1 MRVTDSSTPA
11 NKQPLKRGTI
21 SRAVDAV
28 IDYFKESI
36 TATSAS
42 LKRSEERCVACRANI
57 PPHSVEAEHSVLGGL
72 LFDNTA
78 WEDVAEILID
88 DDFYRAEHR
97 LIFGHIYPL
106 IEGNKLAD
114 ALTVAES
121 LECSDQL
128 ESVGGRAY
136 IDSLVV
142 NTSSV
147 ANIRIYAEIVRERA
161 IMRRLA
167 TVATEIKASIFSP
180 MGRSAKELLKLA
192 ELEIHAVAES
202 APWRRLHGFVGL
214 APLLTQVLHRIDSIH
229 KRAGDTTVSGLPT
242 GFPALDRLTG
252 GLQAGNLVIVAGRQN
267 MGKTAFALNIAQ
279 HAALNEKKP
288 AAIFS
293 MGNTGAEMVAR
304 LLGVL
309 GYLDQHRM
317 CSGSLND
324 DDWNQLTKGVEIL
337 NDAPIY
343 IDESATLTPFALRGR
358 ARRLHRPFDRAG
370 LGVIVVDGVELMMDR
385 GSVKNHALSGDQIMT
400 ALKAVAEELNIPVV
414 ALLQL
419 SNDVDLRQNKR
430 PIMSDL
436 REFGFIEQYADL
448 VLFIHREEVDFPENL
463 DARGKA
469 EAIIGRQRNGP
480 TGTVNLTFLDQY
492 AAFERQAGE
501 ESVR

>member
-11 NKQPLKRGTI
+11 NKQPLKRGAI

-42 LKRSEERCVACRANI
+42 LKRSEECCVACRANI

-192 ELEIHAVAES
+192 ELEIHAVAER
-202 APWRRLHGFVGL
+202 APWRRLHGFVEL
-214 APLLTQVLHRIDSIH
+214 APLLVQVLHRIDLIH

-293 MGNTGAEMVAR
+293 MGNSGAEMVAR

-370 LGVIVVDGVELMMDR
+370 LGVIVVDGVELMVGR
-385 GSVKNHALSGDQIMT
+385 GGEGNSLFSGVPTMR
-400 ALKAVAEELNIPVV
+400 ALKALAEELNVPILAVFE
-414 ALLQL
+414 L
-419 SNDVDLRQNKR
+419 SQSVERQDKR

-436 REFGFIEQYADL
+436 REFGAIEQAADL

-469 EAIIGRQRNGP
+469 EVIIGRQRNGP
-480 TGTVNLTFLDQY
+480 TGTVNLTFLNQD
-492 AAFERQAGE
+492 AAFERQVSE
-501 ESVR
+501 ESVL

>member
-11 NKQPLKRGTI
+11 NKQPLKRGAI

-192 ELEIHAVAES
+192 ELEIHAVAER
-202 APWRRLHGFVGL
+202 APWRRLHGFVEL
-214 APLLTQVLHRIDSIH
+214 APLLVQVLHRIDLIH

-370 LGVIVVDGVELMMDR
+370 LGVIVVDGVELMVGR
-385 GSVKNHALSGDQIMT
+385 GGEGNSLFSGVPTMR
-400 ALKAVAEELNIPVV
+400 ALKALAEELNVPILAVFE
-414 ALLQL
+414 L
-419 SNDVDLRQNKR
+419 SQSVERQDKR

-436 REFGFIEQYADL
+436 REFGSIEQAADL

-463 DARGKA
+463 DARGKV
-469 EAIIGRQRNGP
+469 EVIIGRHRNGP

>member
-11 NKQPLKRGTI
+11 NKQPLKRGAI

-293 MGNTGAEMVAR
+293 MGHSGAEMVAR

-309 GYLDQHRM
+309 GYLDQQRM
-317 CSGSLND
+317 
-324 DDWNQLTKGVEIL
+324 
-337 NDAPIY
+337 
-343 IDESATLTPFALRGR
+343 
-358 ARRLHRPFDRAG
+358 
-370 LGVIVVDGVELMMDR
+370 
-385 GSVKNHALSGDQIMT
+385 
-400 ALKAVAEELNIPVV
+400 
-414 ALLQL
+414 
-419 SNDVDLRQNKR
+419 
-430 PIMSDL
+430 
-436 REFGFIEQYADL
+436 
-448 VLFIHREEVDFPENL
+448 
-463 DARGKA
+463 
-469 EAIIGRQRNGP
+469 
-480 TGTVNLTFLDQY
+480 
-492 AAFERQAGE
+492 
-501 ESVR
+501 

>member
-1 MRVTDSSTPA
+1 MKMTDPIAPLGKPLGRLGELTCAIGYARNALRRVVSSA
-11 NKQPLKRGTI
+11 F
-21 SRAVDAV
+21 SRIPSLRRHCAV
-28 IDYFKESI
+28 
-36 TATSAS
+36 
-42 LKRSEERCVACRANI
+42 CMGNI
-57 PPHSVEAEHSVLGGL
+57 PPHSLEAEHSVLGGL

-293 MGNTGAEMVAR
+293 MGNSGAEMVAR

-317 CSGSLND
+317 RSGSLND

-358 ARRLHRPFDRAG
+358 ARRLNREAGGAG
-370 LGVIVVDGVELMMDR
+370 LGVIVVDCVELMMDR

-414 ALLQL
+414 ALLQS

-436 REFGFIEQYADL
+436 REFGFIEQAADL

-469 EAIIGRQRNGP
+469 EVIIGRQRNGP

>member
-42 LKRSEERCVACRANI
+42 LKRSEERCAACRENI

-192 ELEIHAVAES
+192 ELEIHAVAER
-202 APWRRLHGFVGL
+202 APWRRLHGFVEL
-214 APLLTQVLHRIDSIH
+214 APLLVQVLHRIDSIH

-293 MGNTGAEMVAR
+293 MGNSGAEMVAR

-358 ARRLHRPFDRAG
+358 ARRLHRQSEGAG
-370 LGVIVVDGVELMMDR
+370 LGVIVVDGVELMVGR
-385 GSVKNHALSGDQIMT
+385 GGEGNSLFSGVPTMR
-400 ALKAVAEELNIPVV
+400 ALKALAEELNVPILAVFE
-414 ALLQL
+414 L
-419 SNDVDLRQNKR
+419 SQSVERQDKR

-436 REFGFIEQYADL
+436 REFGSIEQAADL

-463 DARGKA
+463 DARGKV
-469 EAIIGRQRNGP
+469 EVIIGRHRNGP

>member
-1 MRVTDSSTPA
+1 MRVTDSSAPA

-42 LKRSEERCVACRANI
+42 LKRSEERCAACRENI

-136 IDSLVV
+136 IDSLMV

-192 ELEIHAVAES
+192 ELEIHAVAER
-202 APWRRLHGFVGL
+202 APWRRLHGFVEL
-214 APLLTQVLHRIDSIH
+214 APLLVQVLHRIDLIH

-293 MGNTGAEMVAR
+293 MGNSGAEMGAR

-317 CSGSLND
+317 CSGLLND
-324 DDWNQLTKGVEIL
+324 DECNQLTKGVKIL

-343 IDESATLTPFALRGR
+343 IDDSATLTPFVLRGR
-358 ARRLHRPFDRAG
+358 ARRLHRQGGDAG
-370 LGVIVVDGVELMMDR
+370 LGVIVVDGVELMVGR
-385 GSVKNHALSGDQIMT
+385 GGEGNNLFSGVPIMR
-400 ALKAVAEELNIPVV
+400 ALKAVAEELKVPILAV
-414 ALLQL
+414 LEL
-419 SNDVDLRQNKR
+419 SQSVERQDKR

-436 REFGFIEQYADL
+436 REFGAIEQAADL

-469 EAIIGRQRNGP
+469 EVIIGRQRNGP
-480 TGTVNLTFLDQY
+480 IGTVNLTFLNQY

>member
-11 NKQPLKRGTI
+11 NKQPLKRGAI

-42 LKRSEERCVACRANI
+42 LKRSEECCVACRANI

-192 ELEIHAVAES
+192 ELEIHAVAER
-202 APWRRLHGFVGL
+202 APWRRLHGFVEL
-214 APLLTQVLHRIDSIH
+214 APLLVQVLHRIDLIH

-370 LGVIVVDGVELMMDR
+370 LGVIVVDGVELMVGR
-385 GSVKNHALSGDQIMT
+385 GGEGNSLFSGVPTMR
-400 ALKAVAEELNIPVV
+400 ALKALAEELNVPILAVFE
-414 ALLQL
+414 L
-419 SNDVDLRQNKR
+419 SQSVERQDKR

-436 REFGFIEQYADL
+436 REFGSIEQAADL

-463 DARGKA
+463 DARGKV
-469 EAIIGRQRNGP
+469 EVIIGRHRNGP